1 VPLNIELLSLTT
13 SFFAL
18 HSLIHPRE
26 ITEFVYRYSSS
37 ERAHVILS
45 FKLESLAREQEVAAL
60 LSAMRREG
68 MVGHDIS
75 GNEMAKTHGKYMV
88 GGSMIVPHER
98 LFQFGMFMVTNT
110 HLIILI
116 PANVHAVEFPERPGA
131 LRKFLSGLQK
141 GWNISLFH
149 YRNHGA
155 GKHFMRLS
163 LVVSAELCC
172 RSGKGIDWH
181 TSATR
186 GLRRIP
192 TIPGRLGI
200 SLR

>member
-1 VPLNIELLSLTT
+1 MPLKIELLSLTI

-60 LSAMRREG
+60 LSAMQKEG
-68 MVGHDIS
+68 MVGYDIS

-88 GGSMIVPHER
+88 GGSVIVPHER
-98 LFQFGMFMVTNT
+98 LFQFGMFMVANT
-110 HLIILI
+110 HSLVLI
-116 PANVHAVEFPERPGA
+116 PANGHAVEFPERPGA

-155 GKHFMRLS
+155 GKYFIHPS
-163 LVVSAELCC
+163 LVTSAELYC
-172 RSGKGIDWH
+172 RSREGVDWH
-181 TSATR
+181 TSAT
-186 GLRRIP
+186 
-192 TIPGRLGI
+192 
-200 SLR
+200 